1 MTTINLYSI
10 QPILAAGFRSFMDAI
25 GGIVVPEV
33 FTDIE
38 ALKDQFPI
46 NRPDVLVLEVTPAI
60 TLEAL
65 ASVVSLGVP
74 VILWTHTIS
83 VEFASQA
90 LAYGVR
96 GMLSTTATRDDYSQC
111 LAAMHNGGCW
121 VERELSSKLLGHR
134 RVPLAPRQRQLMG
147 LVAKGLRNKEI
158 AYAMG
163 ISEGTVKVYMSKLFQ
178 RVGVSDRF
186 ELALLVL
193 RNLASDQLGA
203 TQQVAAA
210 KASVGPFNMP
220 AFLTTDQAP
229 RFNSG
234 Y

>member
-1 MTTINLYSI
+1 MITVSLYAI
-10 QPILAAGFRSFMDAI
+10 HPILAAGFRSFMDGI
-25 GGIVVPEV
+25 GDIEVPEV
-33 FTDIE
+33 YTEIE
-38 ALKDQFPI
+38 VLQERIPMTK
-46 NRPDVLVLEVTPAI
+46 PDVAVLEVTPAI
-60 TLEAL
+60 TLNVLAAL
-65 ASVVSLGVP
+65 VSLDVP
-74 VILWTHTIS
+74 IILWSNAIS
-83 VEFASQA
+83 TEFASQA

-96 GMLSTTATRDDYSQC
+96 GMLSTTASRDDYAQC
-111 LAAMHNGGCW
+111 LVVIQSGGLW
-121 VERELSSKLLGHR
+121 VERDLGSKLLGHR
-134 RVPLAPRQRQLMG
+134 RVSLSPRQRQLMG

-193 RNLASDQLGA
+193 RNLAGDELGA

-210 KASVGPFNMP
+210 RASVGPFPMP
-220 AFLTTDQAP
+220 AFLTTDRSLRLA
-229 RFNSG
+229 SG